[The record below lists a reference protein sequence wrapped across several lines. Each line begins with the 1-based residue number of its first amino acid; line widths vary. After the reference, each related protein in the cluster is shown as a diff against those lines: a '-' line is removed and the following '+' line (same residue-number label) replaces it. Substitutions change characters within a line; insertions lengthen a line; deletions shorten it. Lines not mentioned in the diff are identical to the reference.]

1 MPKASKPAL
10 KDRNSR
16 TEVMAVSSVWK
27 LARSRGYPPSQST
40 QSFPVSSRRLSQHA
54 LTAERGKPVGF
65 QPLAKVGQRIVRNA
79 YDSAGKGGSRK
90 QMPFCNGRDTG

>member
-1 MPKASKPAL
+1 MPKASEPAL

-16 TEVMAVSSVWK
+16 TEVTAVSLCMEAGKEQGVTSFAAK
-27 LARSRGYPPSQST
+27 

-54 LTAERGKPVGF
+54 LTAERGKPVEF

-90 QMPFCNGRDTG
+90 QTPLCN